1 MTEQL
6 KPVREA
12 EQKEPLTGWRRTWHE
27 IIFEADTPAGKRF
40 DVFLV
45 IAIVASVLVV
55 MLDSV
60 SHLHQQWGDQLRI
73 AEWFFTV
80 LFTFDY
86 VMRLICVASPRLY
99 ALSFY
104 GVVDLV
110 AVLPTY
116 LGLFFSGSQ
125 YLASVRILRV
135 LRVFRIF
142 KLSQYLSEA
151 QILMRSLTASLPRIT
166 VFTLAVLTLVTIIG
180 SVMYVVEGPENGFTS
195 IPLSIY
201 WAIVTLTTVGFG
213 DVTPKTFLGQFFA
226 CVVMVLGYAII
237 AIPTGIVTVELSR
250 EVQASLQKVSTQVC
264 MNCSLEGHDADA
276 VYCKACGAKL

>member
-1 MTEQL
+1 MNDH
-6 KPVREA
+6 
-12 EQKEPLTGWRRTWHE
+12 EQKEILTGWRRTWHE
-27 IIFEADTPAGKRF
+27 IIFEADTPTGRRY
-40 DVFLV
+40 DILLV
-45 IAIVASVLVV
+45 VAILLSVLAV

-60 SHLHQQWGDQLRI
+60 APIQQVWGDWLRT
-73 AEWFFTV
+73 AEWGFTL
-80 LFTFDY
+80 LFTLDY
-86 VMRLICVASPRLY
+86 LLRLICVASPRLY
-99 ALSFY
+99 AFSLY

-110 AVLPTY
+110 AILPTY
-116 LGLFFSGSQ
+116 LGLFLSGSQ
-125 YLASVRILRV
+125 YLALVRILRV

-142 KLSQYLSEA
+142 KLSQYVSEA
-151 QILMRSLTASLPRIT
+151 QILIRSLSASLPRIT

-180 SVMYVVEGPENGFTS
+180 SVMYVIEGPENGFTS

-250 EVQASLQKVSTQVC
+250 EVHASLQKVSTQAC
-264 MNCSLEGHDADA
+264 MNCGLEGHDADA
-276 VYCKACGAKL
+276 VHCKVCGAKL